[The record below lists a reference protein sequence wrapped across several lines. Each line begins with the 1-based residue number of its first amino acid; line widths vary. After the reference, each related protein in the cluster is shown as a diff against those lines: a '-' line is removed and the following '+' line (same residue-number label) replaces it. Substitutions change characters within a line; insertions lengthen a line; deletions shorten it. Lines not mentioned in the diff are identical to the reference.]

1 MADRH
6 SHNSRLSARVTY
18 VFPSFVQPSKIFP
31 YYGCFE
37 NHLWLPFHQDPVAPF
52 LFLLFYHLL
61 QEVGR
66 NIFDS
71 HCLVVSVTF
80 DPRMC
85 TVFPEKNSSLEYFFS
100 FNNCCSIYYRKVK
113 LLQQLYENFQIFYLQ
128 KRIDVITIMC
138 WNMVGRLIDAKSVA
152 LLEIAIRMWFKTFE
166 LLGWL

>member
-18 VFPSFVQPSKIFP
+18 VFPLFVQPSKIFP
-31 YYGCFE
+31 YYWCFE

-80 DPRMC
+80 DPHAYPISRKDFLPRIVSPPLTIVAAFITRNKSYC
-85 TVFPEKNSSLEYFFS
+85 GNYIKISRYFTF
-100 FNNCCSIYYRKVK
+100 KK
-113 LLQQLYENFQIFYLQ
+113 EQLS
-128 KRIDVITIMC
+128 TIIC
-138 WNMVGRLIDAKSVA
+138 RNTVGRFNRWKL
-152 LLEIAIRMWFKTFE
+152 W
-166 LLGWL
+166 